1 MTHAFTDVLIIGSG
15 IAGLRAALEVPLGLQ
30 QIVVSKDQ
38 LDLSNSSWAQGGIAG
53 VLDPVDAFSNHVA
66 DTIAAGKGL
75 CDAAIVDLVV
85 REAPERINELLEWG
99 RFSTS
104 KMASSH

>member
-1 MTHAFTDVLIIGSG
+1 MSATTVPISSRYLVPFHPKRVTHAFTDVLIIGSG

-38 LDLSNSSWAQGGIAG
+38 IDLSNSSWAQGGIAG

-66 DTIAAGKGL
+66 DTIAAG
-75 CDAAIVDLVV
+75 
-85 REAPERINELLEWG
+85 
-99 RFSTS
+99 
-104 KMASSH
+104 